1 MRLNA
6 FQCQAFQP
14 QLNGLSSNGHRAFA
28 ALDGPAKLRTPLPRS
43 NDKHNLREGTDDG
56 KVGDHVDLVELL
68 VDHEAK
74 DAQHGGTAVVEL
86 DAALEDLGLLI
97 EGVPAEVEGAIAEIA
112 GELGLAGDV
121 LHDEELKDANEGDDL
136 EKAGLGD
143 GAGSVDGRKTVG
155 EGIEG
160 VSGGVDA
167 ARKVDASAGG
177 DLAKEG
183 LLYEIDGKQEAIRT

>member
-1 MRLNA
+1 MHVL
-6 FQCQAFQP
+6 CCVI
-14 QLNGLSSNGHRAFA
+14 G
-28 ALDGPAKLRTPLPRS
+28 RS
-43 NDKHNLREGTDDG
+43 QYLLEGADEG
-56 KVGDHVDLVELL
+56 EVGDHVDLVELL

-74 DAQHGGTAVVEL
+74 DAHHGGTAVVEL
-86 DAALEDLGLLI
+86 DGALGELGLLI

-112 GELGLAGDV
+112 GELGLAGDI

-160 VSGGVDA
+160 IAGVVDVP
-167 ARKVDASAGG
+167 RKVDAVAGD

-183 LLYEIDGKQEAIRT
+183 LLYEIHGKQEAIRT

>member
-1 MRLNA
+1 M
-6 FQCQAFQP
+6 
-14 QLNGLSSNGHRAFA
+14 
-28 ALDGPAKLRTPLPRS
+28 PLGCS
-43 NDKHNLREGTDDG
+43 DIS
-56 KVGDHVDLVELL
+56 VGDSTHSSSIEFKAQKHQIKYLVLHEQTNNRVAIDLL
-68 VDHEAK
+68 VHHEAK
-74 DAQHGGTAVVEL
+74 DAHHGGTAVVEL
-86 DAALEDLGLLI
+86 NGTLAELGVLA

-160 VSGGVDA
+160 VSGLVDA
-167 ARKVDASAGG
+167 ARKVDAVAGD

-183 LLYEIDGKQEAIRT
+183 LLYEIHGKQEAIRT